1 MKKSLIFISILFLFV
16 MPIMSAVEFEMKTNF
31 SQEETL
37 MAKVSGYF
45 LEPILK
51 ENIFFYRGHV
61 RVPMEYDVAK
71 IDEEFYIYALLSDK
85 DPNNYSIAIKDA
97 RYMKGSQVSEEE
109 LVKNFSIIENIS
121 DFSINPG
128 FVITKDDFFIE
139 VQNLQDYKI
148 TIKVKTRNETSEIS
162 EDKGFFGSLFGGG
175 EDEDSEED
183 SIVTLMSGEIKKI
196 NFELE
201 NINQPT
207 LKIIWLS
214 TENLTY
220 KIPVYVFVEE
230 EPEKN
235 QRGFKIEP
243 SDLNISIPTNS
254 NTTRIIYLYNT
265 GQEKLRNI
273 LLSVSDS
280 LKSYV
285 NISIEKIEEL
295 NENSNIKIELY
306 LFSEKEGKVK
316 GNIKAKT
323 EDETLL
329 TYSAIFLNFL
339 KDYVPL
345 DEDDKIFI
353 TKPCSEWNGTIC
365 GKDEECDKETVTVK
379 DGNCCFGTCKKIE
392 ESPIGAIIGWGII
405 IIIAGFLIWF
415 FIKKYR
421 KAKKPIDLLKI
432 AKGKKSRFSRSHKK
446 FKIPISRTLNKP
458 IGENKEIERPVIRTT
473 SKPVVK
479 IVEKPVIKEVIKKVF
494 IERPKKPVPKY
505 TASSNTKRYHK
516 TSCKFSKLIE
526 DKYKVSKDDLDYF
539 NKQGYKPC
547 KVCMK

>member
-16 MPIMSAVEFEMKTNF
+16 IPIISAVEFEMKTNF
-31 SQEETL
+31 SEGETL

-71 IDEEFYIYALLSDK
+71 INEEFYIYALLSGK
-85 DPNNYSIAIKDA
+85 EPNNYSISIKDV

-109 LVKNFSIIENIS
+109 IMKNFSIIENIS

-128 FVITKDDFFIE
+128 FVITKGNFFIE
-139 VQNLQDYKI
+139 VQNLQEYKI
-148 TIKVKTRNETSEIS
+148 TIEIKTKNASSETS

-175 EDEDSEED
+175 EEEEGEL
-183 SIVTLMSGEIKKI
+183 ITLMSGEIKKL

-201 NINQPT
+201 NIEQPT
-207 LKIIWLS
+207 LKIIELS

-220 KIPVYVFVEE
+220 EIPVYIFVEE
-230 EPEKN
+230 ESEKKE
-235 QRGFKIEP
+235 RGFKIEP
-243 SDLNISIPTNS
+243 SDLDISISTNS
-254 NTTRIIYLYNT
+254 NATRIIYLYNT

-273 LLSVSDS
+273 VLSVSDS

-285 NISIEKIEEL
+285 DLSIEKIEEL
-295 NENSNIKIELY
+295 NEDSSIKIELY
-306 LFSEKEGKVK
+306 LFSENEENIK
-316 GNIKAKT
+316 GNIEAKT

-329 TYSAIFLNFL
+329 TNSTISLNFL
-339 KDYVPL
+339 KDYVPS
-345 DEDDKIFI
+345 DEESEILI
-353 TKPCSEWNGTIC
+353 TKTCSELNGTIC
-365 GKDEECDKETVTVK
+365 DKDKEECDEETVNTK
-379 DGNCCFGTCKKIE
+379 DADCCLGNCKEIKKSSIGT
-392 ESPIGAIIGWGII
+392 IIGWGII

-415 FIKKYR
+415 FMKKYR
-421 KAKKPIDLLKI
+421 KAKKPIDLLEI
-432 AKGKKSRFSRSHKK
+432 ARGKR
-446 FKIPISRTLNKP
+446 KP
-458 IGENKEIERPVIRTT
+458 IEENKKIERPILKRNISQPVSKFVRRPIHQT

-479 IVEKPVIKEVIKKVF
+479 IVEKPVIREVEKKVF

-505 TASSNTKRYHK
+505 TASSNTKTYHK
-516 TSCKFSKLIE
+516 TSCKFSKLID

-539 NKQGYKPC
+539 KKQGYKPC
-547 KVCMK
+547 KVCFK